1 MPPKPPIT
9 EKRPSRTTRHGESV
23 DDDYAWLRAE
33 NWQEV
38 TRRPDKLDPDIR
50 AYLEAEN
57 EYCEAVMKP
66 AADLRARL
74 FAEMKGRIKED
85 ESSVPAPDG
94 PYAYYVRYETGK
106 QHPVF
111 CRRLL
116 DGRGGSGEEV
126 LLDGNAE
133 AQGHAFFRIGTCR
146 HAVDHEH
153 YAYAVDLTGSEHY
166 TIFFKDLGGSKNL
179 GSARL
184 LDERIEGTSGSLVW
198 AGDGRTIFYTLLDE
212 NLRPSKVMRHTIAS
226 DEDDAPVYEEA
237 DPRFFVRLGVTEDR
251 RFVLISMADHSDTS
265 EVWVIDADAPQ
276 GKPRLFAGRETG
288 IRYEVN
294 AHNGRFLILTNQS
307 GAIDF
312 KIVETPLDS
321 PGRKHWRDIVPHIE
335 GRLILDILVFA
346 GHLVRL
352 ERVDGLP
359 RIVVRD
365 LEDGSEHAI
374 AFDEEAY
381 DLGIIAGY
389 EYETTILR
397 FDYSSMTTPRRVYD
411 YDMASRERNL
421 RKEQEVPSGHH
432 PADYVTRRL
441 MAESHDGEQ
450 VPISILHRKG
460 LALDGSAPLLLY
472 GYGAYGYAM
481 PASFVTNRLSLVD
494 RGFVYAIAHIRGG
507 TDRGYRWYLDGK
519 LAGKPNTFEDFIA
532 AGRHLIGAG
541 YTGEG
546 RITAHGGSA
555 GGLLVGAVAN
565 MAPELFAAIVAEVPF
580 VDVVNTICD
589 ADLPLTP
596 PEWDEWGDPV
606 KDAQAYRTIRSY
618 SPYDN
623 VEAKDYPAMMVTA
636 GVSDPRVTYWEPA
649 KWVARLRALKTDG
662 NPLLL
667 HTNMEA
673 GHGGASGRFDR
684 LEEVARAYAFVLM
697 ANDMAADETA
707 GEDRVSPSPAGPGA

>member
-1 MPPKPPIT
+1 MPPKPPIA

-38 TRRPDKLDPDIR
+38 TREPDKLGPDIR
-50 AYLEAEN
+50 AYLDAEN
-57 EYCEAVMKP
+57 EYCAAVMKP
-66 AADLRARL
+66 AKDLRARL

-85 ESSVPAPDG
+85 ESSVPAPDRL
-94 PYAYYVRYETGK
+94 YAYYVRYETGK

-116 DGRGGSGEEV
+116 GGAANPAEEV
-126 LLDGNAE
+126 LLDGNVEAE
-133 AQGHAFFRIGTCR
+133 GHSFFRIGACR
-146 HAVDHEH
+146 HAVDHKH

-166 TIFFKDLGGSKNL
+166 TIRFTHPGS
-179 GSARL
+179 GRL
-184 LDERIEGTSGSLVW
+184 LDERIERTSGSLIW

-226 DEDDAPVYEEA
+226 DPKDDALVYEEA
-237 DPRFFVRLGVTEDR
+237 DPRFFVRLGATEDR

-265 EVWVIDADAPQ
+265 EVWVIDAHAPE
-276 GKPRLFAGRETG
+276 GEPMLFSKRESG
-288 IRYEVN
+288 VRYEVN
-294 AHNGRFLILTNQS
+294 SHGDRFLILTNDA

-312 KIVETPLDS
+312 KIAECPLDAS
-321 PGRKHWRDIVPHIE
+321 SREHWRDLVPHDE
-335 GRLILDILVFA
+335 GRLILDILLFA

-365 LEDGSEHAI
+365 LGDGGEHAI

-381 DLGIIAGY
+381 DLGIVPGY
-389 EYETTILR
+389 EYETTLLR

-411 YDMASRERNL
+411 YDMASRERSL
-421 RKEQEVPSGHH
+421 RKEQEVPSGHD

-441 MAESHDGEQ
+441 MAKSHDGEM
-450 VPISILHRKG
+450 VPISVLHRKG

-519 LAGKPNTFEDFIA
+519 LARKPNTFEDFIA

-541 YTGEG
+541 YTGAG

-580 VDVVNTICD
+580 VDVVNTISD

-596 PEWDEWGDPV
+596 PEWDEWGDPI
-606 KDAQAYRTIRSY
+606 KDAGAYRTIRSY

-623 VEAKDYPAMMVTA
+623 VEAKEYPAMMVTA

-649 KWVARLRALKTDG
+649 KWVARLRALKTDT
-662 NPLLL
+662 NSLLL

-697 ANDMAADETA
+697 ASGKADA
-707 GEDRVSPSPAGPGA
+707 

>member
-1 MPPKPPIT
+1 MPPMPPKPPIA

-23 DDDYAWLRAE
+23 EDDYAWLRAE

-38 TRRPDKLDPDIR
+38 TREPDKLAPDIR

-57 EYCEAVMKP
+57 DYCEVVMKP

-111 CRRLL
+111 CRRP
-116 DGRGGSGEEV
+116 REEAERTEKV
-126 LLDGNAE
+126 LLDGNREAE
-133 AQGHAFFRIGTCR
+133 GHTFFRVGACC
-146 HAVDHEH
+146 HAVDHAH
-153 YAYAVDLTGSEHY
+153 LAYAVDLTGSEHY
-166 TIFFKDLGGSKNL
+166 TIHLSDLKSGK
-179 GSARL
+179 L

-212 NLRPSKVMRHTIAS
+212 NLRPSKVMRHTIGGKPK
-226 DEDDAPVYEEA
+226 DDVLVYEEA
-237 DPRFFVRLGVTEDR
+237 DPRFFVRIDATEDR

-265 EVWVIDADAPQ
+265 EVWLIDALAPDGQ
-276 GKPRLFAGRETG
+276 PKLFAKREPG
-288 IRYEVN
+288 VRYEVS
-294 AHNGRFLILTNQS
+294 AHGDRFLILTNDA
-307 GAIDF
+307 GAVDF
-312 KIVETPLDS
+312 KIAECPQDATK
-321 PGRKHWRDIVPHIE
+321 GQNWRDLVPHEE
-335 GRLILDILVFA
+335 GRLILGLLVFA

-352 ERVDGLP
+352 ERIDGLP

-365 LEDGSEHAI
+365 LTDEAEHEI

-381 DLGIIAGY
+381 DLDIIPGY
-389 EYETTILR
+389 EYDTAVLR

-411 YDMASRERNL
+411 YDMASRKRTL
-421 RKEQEVPSGHH
+421 RKEQDVPSGHD
-432 PADYVTRRL
+432 PADYVTKRL
-441 MAESHDGEQ
+441 MAKSHDGEQ
-450 VPISILHRKG
+450 VPITILHRKG
-460 LALDGSAPLLLY
+460 LALNGSAPLLLY
-472 GYGAYGYAM
+472 GYGSYGYAM
-481 PASFVTNRLSLVD
+481 PASFTTNRLSLVD

-519 LAGKPNTFEDFIA
+519 LEKKQNTFEDFIA
-532 AGRHLIGAG
+532 AGRHLVEAG
-541 YTGEG
+541 YTSEG
-546 RITAHGGSA
+546 KITAHGGSA
-555 GGLLVGAVAN
+555 GGLLVGAAAN
-565 MAPELFAAIVAEVPF
+565 MAPELFAGIVAEVPF
-580 VDVVNTICD
+580 VDVVNTISD
-589 ADLPLTP
+589 AALPLTP
-596 PEWDEWGDPV
+596 PEWDEWGDPI
-606 KDAQAYRTIRSY
+606 KDAAAYRTIRSY

-649 KWVARLRALKTDG
+649 KWVARLRAMKTDA
-662 NPLLL
+662 NVLLL

-684 LEEVARAYAFVLM
+684 LEEVARTYAFVLM
-697 ANDMAADETA
+697 VAGLTDETISDA
-707 GEDRVSPSPAGPGA
+707 PAGTGS